1 MIERPWLAVVALG
14 CLAAAF
20 VWGRSALRLQRAAQ
34 RIAVGDE
41 GNPGSNDAVEIA
53 WSGVRKDIHTTI
65 LYVLLGIGMA
75 VASISSQPISEL
87 PLLLVALPVVISLRY
102 GRRFLTEARLF
113 EDRSLLE
120 RRAEEVLAQG
130 ELAP

>member
-1 MIERPWLAVVALG
+1 MVERPWLAVVALG

-20 VWGRSALRLQRAAQ
+20 VWGRSALRLQRAAE
-34 RIAVGDE
+34 RIAAATEE
-41 GNPGSNDAVEIA
+41 GASGDAVDLA

-65 LYVLLGIGMA
+65 LYGLLGVGMA

-102 GRRFLTEARLF
+102 GRR
-113 EDRSLLE
+113 
-120 RRAEEVLAQG
+120 
-130 ELAP
+130 